1 MAFCVIVPRMES
13 KRYFTG
19 KPCANGHV
27 AERLKSNR
35 TCIECLN
42 IKKKKRGS
50 IPEVR
55 SSDLKRLMNWNKKN
69 PHRHLARTRK
79 RQAAKLQRT
88 PNWLSTFQLKQMA
101 DTYAIAAKL
110 TGITGELYHVDHIVP
125 LQGKKVSGLHVPW
138 NLQVIPAKDNLAKS
152 NKH

>member
-1 MAFCVIVPRMES
+1 MAR
-13 KRYFTG
+13 
-19 KPCANGHV
+19 
-27 AERLKSNR
+27 
-35 TCIECLN
+35 
-42 IKKKKRGS
+42 
-50 IPEVR
+50 
-55 SSDLKRLMNWNKKN
+55 DLENQKRLAREWYQRNRELTKERARVWAEENPERRHEIHRKNRDKDRDNHNARNRAWNAKN
-69 PHRHLARTRK
+69 QHVKTALEGK
-79 RQAAKLQRT
+79 RRATKLQAT